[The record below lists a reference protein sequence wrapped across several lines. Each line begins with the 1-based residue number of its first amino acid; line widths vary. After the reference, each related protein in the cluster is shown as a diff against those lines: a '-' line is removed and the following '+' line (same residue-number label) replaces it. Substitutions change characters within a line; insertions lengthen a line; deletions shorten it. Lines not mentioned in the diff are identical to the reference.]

1 MMDDSPILIGERK
14 RPREDE
20 TENLGYGSCDPDSE
34 SVGVTTEGTKEALT
48 ETHLHIP
55 FVPDRRA
62 YEA

>member
-1 MMDDSPILIGERK
+1 MDDSPNSAIDRK

-20 TENLGYGSCDPDSE
+20 TDHMGSESCDPDSE
-34 SVGVTTEGTKEALT
+34 SVGVTTEGTKEAVI
-48 ETHLHIP
+48 ETHAHIP